1 MFDQLLIK
9 ISNAMTEQEKEM
21 HEYAIKTYFQQLH
34 LTVIYEQNFLQ
45 NLGSQRALLSYRDDI
60 LDRINARRRI
70 LGRI

>member
-1 MFDQLLIK
+1 
-9 ISNAMTEQEKEM
+9 MTEQEKDM
-21 HEYAIKTYFQQLH
+21 HEYAIKTYAQQLH

-45 NLGSQRALLSYRDDI
+45 NLGSLRALLSYRDDI